1 MRAPQ
6 RISRRRP
13 PITGTPRMDRR
24 PRRPVTP
31 SRPSPRTPVSVRPP
45 RIPRRPMSRKDRDYM
60 QIMRQEQA
68 FNQRISVDPNFRQIR
83 DAQNQMDMALR
94 QKEQQYF
101 ESLGLRPDQ
110 LSGALGRAISEHMQ
124 QWKQNQPEFEEIR
137 RLTGQANEYVNE
149 TYGPAL
155 QNLQETRNRYIAEYN
170 LNPGNTFF
178 DNTVTQFITQG
189 VPVNVQQNPLQGRP
203 PGVGKQIVG
212 QIPGMFGQSGN
223 LNPTSIGNSMFN
235 QDANYM
241 IKGNSLYK
249 DGKFLGTINGGMMG
263 GGRAG
268 ENRIVMGNDAVVD
281 VPDWVFET
289 AERQEPDPVVE
300 TPSTSTVTPSGP
312 LYDIM
317 TGGLGSPQSKESEM
331 ADRVRAKLGD
341 GTGTG
346 GTAFTTASGGIDPT
360 GGFKYDPNSRGPIP
374 ATGLAS
380 PTTTPTTTP
389 MTSANPTMTGGT
401 PATEQA
407 TPATMAPTP
416 TPTTTPMTRPAPF
429 TNPGFRGPRRARR
442 EENRPS
448 RGMMTQRP
456 RSARSYQP

>member
-13 PITGTPRMDRR
+13 PVTGTPRMDRR

-31 SRPSPRTPVSVRPP
+31 NRPSPRRPVSVRPP

-60 QIMRQEQA
+60 EIMRQEQN
-68 FNQRISVDPNFRQIR
+68 FNQRISLDPNFMEIR
-83 DAQNQMDMALR
+83 NAQNQMSMALQ

-101 ESLGLRPDQ
+101 ESLGIRPDQ
-110 LSGALGRAISEHMQ
+110 IQGGLGQIISGYMQ
-124 QWKQNQPEFEEIR
+124 QWRQNQPEFEAVR
-137 RLTGQANEYVNE
+137 RLTGQANEYINE
-149 TYGPAL
+149 TYGPTL
-155 QNLQETRNRYIAEYN
+155 QNLQEIRNGYIEEYN
-170 LNPGNTFF
+170 LDPGNTFF
-178 DNTVTQFITQG
+178 NNTITQFITQG
-189 VPVNVQQNPLQGRP
+189 VPVNVQQNPLGMVVQDRP
-203 PGVGKQIVG
+203 QGVGNQTV
-212 QIPGMFGQSGN
+212 PGIFGQLGN
-223 LNPTSIGNSMFN
+223 LNPTSFSDKMFN

-249 DGKFLGTINGGMMG
+249 DGKFLGNINGGMMG

-268 ENRIVMGNDAVVD
+268 ENRIVMGNDMVVE

-300 TPSTSTVTPSGP
+300 TPSTPGLPRGP

-346 GTAFTTASGGIDPT
+346 TTTPTTASGGIDPT

-389 MTSANPTMTGGT
+389 MTSANPTMTGET
-401 PATEQA
+401 AATEQA
-407 TPATMAPTP
+407 TPTTMAPTP
-416 TPTTTPMTRPAPF
+416 TPTTTPIERPAPF

-442 EENRPS
+442 GENRPS

-456 RSARSYQP
+456 RSRRSYQP